1 MTLEI
6 ISSDI
11 LDIVTLMF
19 MAITGLAI
27 ARIRNLFAVVM
38 LSGIYSLMGATLYVI
53 MDAVDVAFT
62 EAAVGAGAS
71 TVLMIGTLALTSSEE
86 KATPNSQSLKALLV
100 CTLVG
105 AALVYGSLDMPLYGD
120 PEAPIHN
127 HVVPRY
133 LGESLVEIGLPNVV
147 TSVLASYRGYDTMG
161 EAFVIFTA
169 AVGVLALIGRAPQ
182 NLTGKIRS
190 AAQVYGRQMHRKL
203 VLRVVSKLLIP
214 YILLFGLYVQWHG
227 DFGPGGG
234 FQAGVIFGA
243 AFILYGIIFG
253 LGTLRAALPAWLTR
267 TTLALGV
274 ILYAGVGIET
284 MILGSKFLDYNVL
297 GTTPTAG
304 QHVGILLVEFGVGL
318 TVFAAIVTI
327 FCAFA
332 GRAAVKVDL
341 PQAQAVG
348 DRHE

>member
-6 ISSDI
+6 IASDALDI
-11 LDIVTLMF
+11 LTLLF
-19 MAITGLAI
+19 MAITGFAI

-38 LSGIYSLMGATLYVI
+38 LSGIYSLMGATLYVVL
-53 MDAVDVAFT
+53 DAVDVAFT

-86 KATPNSQSLKALLV
+86 KATPNAQSLKAVLI
-100 CTLVG
+100 CTLIG

-120 PEAPIHN
+120 PDAPIHN

-169 AVGVLALIGRAPQ
+169 AVGVLALIGR
-182 NLTGKIRS
+182 GKS
-190 AAQVYGRQMHRKL
+190 TTVSGAAKSVAAGRQMHRKL
-203 VLRVVSKLLIP
+203 ILRVVSKLLIP
-214 YILLFGLYVQWHG
+214 FILLFGLYVQWHG

-243 AFILYGIIFG
+243 AFILYALIFG
-253 LGTLRAALPAWLTR
+253 LGTLRASLPAWLTR
-267 TTLALGV
+267 TVLALGV
-274 ILYAGVGIET
+274 LLYAGVGVET

-304 QHVGILLVEFGVGL
+304 QHVGIILVEFGVGM

-332 GRAAVKVDL
+332 GRAAVDAEKGRL
-341 PQAQAVG
+341 GLSGEA
-348 DRHE
+348 RE